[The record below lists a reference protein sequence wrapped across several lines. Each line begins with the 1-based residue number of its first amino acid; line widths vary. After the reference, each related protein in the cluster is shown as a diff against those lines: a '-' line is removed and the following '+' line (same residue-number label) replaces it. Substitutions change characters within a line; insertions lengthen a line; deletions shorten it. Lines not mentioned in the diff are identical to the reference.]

1 MKALVSTVDIYMQ
14 NQKNLDLTGFI
25 KINLKYNMDLNIKH
39 KTIQVQEDDIV
50 EDLDDLWWGGGI

>member
-50 EDLDDLWWGGGI
+50 ENLDDLWWGGGI